1 MSMPRCSVVIT
12 AYNAAHD
19 LPPCLDGLLAQ
30 AYPDFEIVLV
40 DNASEDNTPE
50 VAARDD
56 YQEVRYFRLD
66 ENRAITGG
74 YNAGAAEAKGDILV
88 FINADTVPQPGWLVG
103 LVQPLIESKHIG
115 VTTSCILLADAPHL
129 VNTCGN
135 DVTWTGLTVCR
146 GLGEPAEAWQ
156 KASQVSAASGAA
168 FAIWRELFERVG
180 CFDDTFKFYF
190 DDTDLSL
197 RAQLAGY
204 HVWYAPDSL
213 IWHRYQSKFSA
224 SKIYY
229 LERNRWL
236 MMLKVLR
243 IRTFLLLL
251 PGLTFGEAIVW
262 IYAALQGP
270 AYLKAKMKSWQ
281 WLWRNRKV
289 VQTLREETQALRQ
302 VSDQE
307 LLRMWSPQ
315 LRFTGA
321 VPDQAARILEKVI
334 EPILRR
340 YGALC
345 RLATW

>member
-1 MSMPRCSVVIT
+1 MRMPRCSIVIT

-30 AYPDFEIVLV
+30 DYPDFEIILV
-40 DNASEDNTPE
+40 DNGSEDNTPE
-50 VAARDD
+50 VAACYD
-56 YQEVRYFRLD
+56 YEEVRYLRLD

-74 YNAGAAEAKGDILV
+74 YNAGAAVATGDILI
-88 FINADTVPQPGWLVG
+88 FINADTVPQPGWLAG
-103 LVQPLIESKHIG
+103 LVQPLIKSKHIG

-156 KASQVSAASGAA
+156 KASEVSAASGAA
-168 FAIWRELFERVG
+168 FAIRRELFERIG
-180 CFDDTFKFYF
+180 RFDDTFQFYF

-204 HVWYAPDSL
+204 RVWYAPDSL
-213 IWHRYQSKFSA
+213 IWHRYKSKFSA
-224 SKIYY
+224 NKIYY

-243 IRTFLLLL
+243 IRTLLLLL

-262 IYAALQGP
+262 IYAALQG
-270 AYLKAKMKSWQ
+270 AAHLKAKVKSWQ

-307 LLRMWSPQ
+307 LLRVWSPQ

-321 VPDQAARILEKVI
+321 VPEKAARMLERAT

-340 YGALC
+340 YGAFC